1 MNFDKQQALEALKLW
16 ARPVIAKAIASTE
29 QKAIE
34 YALRHADGL
43 KDKSGLALDYAMRQY
58 AQATQRVPVLNATQL
73 DDQAVRALLKPEIE
87 KVFAELPD
95 YVKQAARK
103 VVPPVTDA
111 PELPSGEGEQ

>member
-1 MNFDKQQALEALKLW
+1 MKFSKEQTLNALKLW

-34 YALRHADGL
+34 YALRHAEGL

-58 AQATQRVPVLNATQL
+58 AQATQRVPVLNSTDL
-73 DDQAVRALLKPEIE
+73 DDQAVRAILKPEIE
-87 KVFAELPD
+87 RVFRDLPD
-95 YVKQAARK
+95 YIKQASRQ

-111 PELPSGEGEQ
+111 PELPSGEA